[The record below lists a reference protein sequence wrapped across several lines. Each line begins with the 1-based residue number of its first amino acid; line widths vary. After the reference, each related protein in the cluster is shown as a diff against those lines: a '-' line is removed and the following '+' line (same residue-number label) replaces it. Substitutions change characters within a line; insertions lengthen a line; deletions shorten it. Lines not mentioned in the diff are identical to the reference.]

1 MADREKKSSGKSA
14 PQAESVKEIPES
26 GVDSGASGKA
36 PASSK
41 QAPPPPA
48 GMGAHYD
55 ARSIQVLGGMDA
67 VRKRPAMYIGDTGV
81 RGLHHCV
88 YEVVDN
94 SVDEA
99 LAGYCS
105 HIQVTVNADGSVS
118 VNDDGRGI
126 PVDIHA
132 TEKKPAV
139 EVVLTTLHAGGKFD
153 HSSYKVSGGLHGVG
167 VSCVNALSEWMEA
180 EVRRDGSV
188 YHQRYERG
196 VAVTKL
202 ETIGKTKG
210 SGTKITFFPDRQIFQ
225 VTDFSWEILA
235 TRLRE
240 LAFLNGG
247 LEIKLR
253 QEEPAREEVFF
264 YKGGISEFVEHLNK
278 NKNVLHPKVIF
289 FDQEKDAVQVQI
301 ALQYTDTYTE
311 NIFSYANNINT
322 IEGGTHLS
330 GFRSALTRTVNQYA
344 KANKIIKDDSETMS
358 GEDIREGLT
367 AIISTKVPD
376 PQFEGQTKTKLGN
389 SEVQGLVEAVVNE
402 QLGTYFEEHP
412 SVARRIVDK
421 AILSSRAREAARK
434 ARDLT
439 RRKGALDSG
448 SLPGK
453 LADCSERDPALT
465 ELFIVEG
472 DSAGGSAKQGRDRRF
487 QAVLPLRG
495 KVLNVEKAR
504 LDKILNNNEIRT
516 MVTAI
521 GTSIGQDAFDIEKAR
536 YHRVIIMTDADVDG
550 SHIRTLLLT
559 FFYRQMRQLLDR
571 GYIYIAQPPLYKI
584 KRKKHEEYV
593 ENDAELTRILL
604 KLGLGEVKVQK
615 PDGSEAFSQQQ
626 LEGLLEGLTEIERI
640 EELLAR
646 KGIVFADFLRLRD
659 PKTGAFPQYLVTIEI
674 EGEKEEHYVYSE
686 AELRK
691 LREDAE
697 RKLGI
702 QLEIFTE
709 DGNGGNG
716 TTRHKG
722 IRWTEI
728 YSAPALARLIAKLE
742 QRSLGPDLL
751 LPHEEP
757 LFNLVDADETRSPV
771 HSLGELL
778 DRVRTVGRKGLD
790 IQRYKGLGEMNPE
803 QLWETTMN
811 PERRKLLQVVLEDAY
826 RADQIFTVLMGD
838 EVEPRRAFIEENAL
852 NVRNLDI

>member
-1 MADREKKSSGKSA
+1 MSDREKKSTEKAALQPEGVKEMSDLKVKAGTVEKEADSAGKSA
-14 PQAESVKEIPES
+14 Q
-26 GVDSGASGKA
+26 
-36 PASSK
+36 
-41 QAPPPPA
+41 PPA

-105 HIQVTVNADGSVS
+105 HILVVINADGSVS

-132 TEKKPAV
+132 TEKRPAV

-180 EVRRDGSV
+180 EIRRDGNV

-196 VAVTKL
+196 RPVTKL
-202 ETIGKTKG
+202 ETIGKIKG
-210 SGTKITFFPDRQIFQ
+210 SGTKITFFPDKQVFQ
-225 VTDFSWEILA
+225 VTEFNWDILA

-253 QEEPAREEVFF
+253 QEDPAREETYL

-289 FDQEKDAVQVQI
+289 FDQEKDGVQVQI

-344 KANKIIKDDSETMS
+344 KANKLIKDDAETMS

-389 SEVQGLVEAVVNE
+389 SEVQGLVEAIVNE
-402 QLGTYFEEHP
+402 QLGIYFEEHP

-421 AILSSRAREAARK
+421 AVLSARAREAARK

-584 KRKKHEEYV
+584 KRKKHEEYI

-604 KLGLGEVKVQK
+604 KMGIEEVKVEK
-615 PDGSEAFSQQQ
+615 VDGTEGFTQQQ
-626 LEGLLEGLTEIERI
+626 LESLLECLTEIERI
-640 EELLAR
+640 EELLSR
-646 KGIVFADFLRLRD
+646 KGIVFEEFLRLRD
-659 PKTGAFPQYLVTIEI
+659 AKSGAFPQYLVTIEH
-674 EGEKEEHYVYSE
+674 EGEQEKHYVYNE

-709 DGNGGNG
+709 EGGGNG
-716 TTRHKG
+716 SARHKG
-722 IRWTEI
+722 IRWVEI
-728 YSAPALARLIAKLE
+728 YSAPALARLITKLE
-742 QRSLGPDLL
+742 QRQLSSDML
-751 LPHEEP
+751 LPREEP
-757 LFNLVDADETRSPV
+757 FFNLVDGDENRVPI

-811 PERRKLLQVVLEDAY
+811 PEKRKLLQVVLEDAY
-826 RADQIFTVLMGD
+826 RADQLFTVLMGD